1 MNQLNGLR
9 GRDTDNDHP
18 AVAVKITRP
27 RAGQGLYFS
36 HKLYLLQLYLLRHF
50 SVGVTLAH
58 KTDNPEGLNEH

>member
-36 HKLYLLQLYLLRHF
+36 HKLYLLRHF